1 MVKKM
6 AGKVVQRVGIKGDD
20 LEQEDE
26 AENTV
31 ISNAL
36 SDNLPMVYLLLA
48 CN

>member
-6 AGKVVQRVGIKGDD
+6 AGKVVQRVGIKEGDD

-26 AENTV
+26 EENTV
-31 ISNAL
+31 SAMLCLIIC
-36 SDNLPMVYLLLA
+36 LLLA

>member
-6 AGKVVQRVGIKGDD
+6 AGKVVQRVGIKEGDD

-26 AENTV
+26 ENTV
-31 ISNAL
+31 SAMLCLIIC
-36 SDNLPMVYLLLA
+36 LLLA